1 MLLLSGS
8 RFTGG
13 MTKGAKRE
21 GALQIRYAC
30 AHFIRLGGG
39 RMFEEKKEQMHCKRM
54 VDSSSP
60 ADHSPHPRC
69 QYTSIMCNKS
79 SKKTLLARMHLFR
92 LNSWENTGLEHEQ
105 LLLREDKDSLLLTT
119 FGLVFLVLEEST
131 SRRLEA

>member
-1 MLLLSGS
+1 
-8 RFTGG
+8 
-13 MTKGAKRE
+13 
-21 GALQIRYAC
+21 
-30 AHFIRLGGG
+30 
-39 RMFEEKKEQMHCKRM
+39 MFEEKKEQMHCKRM

-105 LLLREDKDSLLLTT
+105 LLLREDKDSLHLNT

-131 SRRLEA
+131 SRPLEA